1 MEKIR
6 RANGYRIEKL
16 DDELLLYNPAQT
28 RVIAL
33 NDTAALVWQ
42 LCDGA
47 RSPAEIAALIVE
59 AYPEAGSVAADVDEL
74 LSTLRRAGAVEP
86 A

>member
-1 MEKIR
+1 MGRLR
-6 RANGYRIEKL
+6 RVDGYRIEKL
-16 DDELLLYNPAQT
+16 DDELLLYNPAQA

-33 NDTAALVWQ
+33 NESAALVWQ
-42 LCDGA
+42 LCDGT
-47 RSPAEIAALIVE
+47 RSPAEIVALIAG
-59 AYPEAGSVAADVDEL
+59 AYPEAGSVAADIEEL

>member
-1 MEKIR
+1 MR
-6 RANGYRIEKL
+6 RVDGFRRETL
-16 DDELLLYNPAQT
+16 DDEILLYNPAQA

-33 NDTAALVWQ
+33 NASAALVWE
-42 LCDGA
+42 LCDGTLS
-47 RSPAEIAALIVE
+47 RSEIVALISE

-74 LSTLRRAGAVEP
+74 FATLREAGALDP